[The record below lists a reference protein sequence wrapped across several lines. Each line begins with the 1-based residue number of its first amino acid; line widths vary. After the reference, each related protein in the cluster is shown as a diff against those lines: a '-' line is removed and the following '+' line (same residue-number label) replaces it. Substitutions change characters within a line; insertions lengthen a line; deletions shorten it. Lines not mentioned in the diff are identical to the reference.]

1 MQLIIRRKY
10 AVSVELEL
18 KNLILDRYKSLREF
32 AIKIDMPYSTIDT
45 ILKRGVDKANVYNI
59 IKICK
64 ELNIDA
70 EALGEG
76 RIEHKQT
83 DNQVNTIAA
92 HRDKLDA
99 DWTEEELEDIEN
111 FKKYVLSKRKFKE

>member
-1 MQLIIRRKY
+1 M
-10 AVSVELEL
+10 SVELEL

-92 HRDKLDA
+92 HRDKIDA

>member
-1 MQLIIRRKY
+1 M
-10 AVSVELEL
+10 SVELEL
-18 KNLILDRYKSLREF
+18 KDLILERYKSLREF
-32 AIKIDMPYSTIDT
+32 AIKIDMPYSTMDT

-64 ELNIDA
+64 ELNIDT

-76 RIEHKQT
+76 RIECKQT
-83 DNQVNTIAA
+83 DYQVSTIAA
-92 HRDKLDA
+92 HKDKIDV

-111 FKKYVLSKRKFKE
+111 FKKYVLSKRKNKE